1 MTGTLTHTHFY
12 QKEFL
17 MKSLLS
23 ALVAFSLLGCTTGS
37 HEHGDHPHGDAHPE
51 ASPAPD
57 NERGDAALSGDAKTV
72 EVACASCIY
81 EMPGVS
87 GCKLAAKIDGKP
99 VLVTGTAFDAHKSG
113 LCSGAK
119 QAIVKGELR
128 GGEFV
133 ATEVKLK

>member
-1 MTGTLTHTHFY
+1 
-12 QKEFL
+12 

-23 ALVAFSLLGCTTGS
+23 ALVAFSLLGCTNAS
-37 HEHGDHPHGDAHPE
+37 HEHGDAHEE
-51 ASPAPD
+51 ASLAPD
-57 NERGDAALSGDAKTV
+57 NERGAAVVSGDAKTV
-72 EVACASCIY
+72 EIACASCIY
-81 EMPGVS
+81 GMPGVS

-128 GGEFV
+128 GEEFV

>member
-1 MTGTLTHTHFY
+1 
-12 QKEFL
+12 
-17 MKSLLS
+17 MKSLLPT
-23 ALVAFSLLGCTTGS
+23 LVAFSLLGCANGS
-37 HEHGDHPHGDAHPE
+37 HEHGDDPHGDAHQE

-57 NERGDAALSGDAKTV
+57 NGRSDAALSGDVKTV

-119 QAIVKGELR
+119 QATVKGKLR
-128 GGEFV
+128 GEEFV

>member
-1 MTGTLTHTHFY
+1 
-12 QKEFL
+12 
-17 MKSLLS
+17 MKLPLS
-23 ALVAFSLLGCTTGS
+23 ALIAFSLLGCTSGS
-37 HEHGDHPHGDAHPE
+37 QEHGNQPHGEAHQESVPTP
-51 ASPAPD
+51 ANSPV
-57 NERGDAALSGDAKTV
+57 AAAVSGDARTV

-119 QAIVKGELR
+119 EATVKGELR
-128 GGEFV
+128 GEEFV